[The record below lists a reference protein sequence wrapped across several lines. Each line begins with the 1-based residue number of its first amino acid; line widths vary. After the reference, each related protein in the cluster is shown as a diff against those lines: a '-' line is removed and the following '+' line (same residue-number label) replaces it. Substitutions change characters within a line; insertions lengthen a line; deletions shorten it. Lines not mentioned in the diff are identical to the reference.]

1 MEPSRA
7 MFAASTYI
15 IVGEVVCGVFYLTI
29 LLDSLIA
36 VVGIFGIFA
45 TEITGNFLDLLREV
59 SLRYVVLSSTEF
71 VV

>member
-1 MEPSRA
+1 